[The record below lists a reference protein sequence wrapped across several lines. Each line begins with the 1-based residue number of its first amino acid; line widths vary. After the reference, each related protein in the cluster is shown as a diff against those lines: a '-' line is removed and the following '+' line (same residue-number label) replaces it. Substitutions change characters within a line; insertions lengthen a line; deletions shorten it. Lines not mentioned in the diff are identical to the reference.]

1 MIFDGDLSKYHPAD
15 ALMFLSHLSLNG
27 VLSIA
32 HNDAIITLSIKEGY
46 LLDAQSLRGDQK
58 ILRCLR
64 CQGLLD
70 KARHRHVLRVQIET
84 GMPVRQI
91 LGELDFVTRDAAK
104 PYLAIGVQDVLL
116 ELFLLESGTFH
127 FTDEEVGYDEADI
140 KFAIH
145 PITLQISA
153 QTDEF
158 REFEKT
164 VRSLDQHLR
173 LTPSAKQIKASVP
186 EQAIFKLVAENAT
199 IDQMIEQA
207 PMASHEAMEI
217 IQNLLAKG
225 VLELV
230 SDAQIAPVIP
240 SGTSFDPVFVSYK
253 RSLKKLIKAED
264 VLKKLEA
271 MLSFCKDFYDGILIL
286 TSKGPE
292 IVYCKLITI
301 DAERRIQQRSLN
313 GQFGKINADP
323 VFQAVN
329 RSGVGFFGK
338 IFPSDLLNNII
349 DLAQDG
355 ECALIPVQSRPGMSL
370 FLYPYTAKTFVGL
383 SPHHYLELLSWMVTP
398 TGATASGTNHDE
410 DVPAQNNIEDTPP
423 SGEPPVVAPQRPSIT
438 NADAIVQKIKDL
450 PPLPSLVTKA
460 LTLLSDPTIDLADV
474 ETVIGQD
481 QALVAKLIRV
491 SNSVLYGRV
500 QKVSTLRQALA
511 RLGAK
516 IVKSLILST
525 STRSYFLKRGN
536 GASAWGQFL
545 WQHTVECGLAARR
558 IAETFN
564 DQDPEEAFIGG
575 IIHDIGKLVILL
587 VNPEKYKA
595 IQKIVRTEN
604 LTDIQAEANVLGCS
618 HEEIG
623 YLLLDQWKMPD
634 TAKASARFHHNF
646 EEAGEYRTL
655 AAIIAYGN
663 HFSHTFGAHPQMACA
678 ATDELLANTS
688 VALNFSEERQADL
701 KEAILADY
709 GSADLI
715 G

>member
-1 MIFDGDLSKYHPAD
+1 
-15 ALMFLSHLSLNG
+15 
-27 VLSIA
+27 
-32 HNDAIITLSIKEGY
+32 
-46 LLDAQSLRGDQK
+46 
-58 ILRCLR
+58 
-64 CQGLLD
+64 
-70 KARHRHVLRVQIET
+70 
-84 GMPVRQI
+84 
-91 LGELDFVTRDAAK
+91 
-104 PYLAIGVQDVLL
+104 
-116 ELFLLESGTFH
+116 
-127 FTDEEVGYDEADI
+127 
-140 KFAIH
+140 
-145 PITLQISA
+145 
-153 QTDEF
+153 
-158 REFEKT
+158 
-164 VRSLDQHLR
+164 
-173 LTPSAKQIKASVP
+173 
-186 EQAIFKLVAENAT
+186 
-199 IDQMIEQA
+199 
-207 PMASHEAMEI
+207 MEI

-225 VLELV
+225 ILKVV
-230 SDAQIAPVIP
+230 TDAQIAPPIP

-253 RSLKKLIKAED
+253 RSLKKLINAED

-313 GQFGKINADP
+313 GQFGKIDADP

-338 IFPSDLLNNII
+338 FFPSELLNNII

-370 FLYPYTAKTFVGL
+370 FLYPYTTRTFAGL

-398 TGATASGTNHDE
+398 IGAAASGTNHDE
-410 DVPAQNNIEDTPP
+410 EVPFQNHIGAAQPA
-423 SGEPPVVAPQRPSIT
+423 GEPHVVAPQRPSIT

-460 LTLLSDPTIDLADV
+460 LTMLSDPTIGLADV
-474 ETVIGQD
+474 EAVIGQD

-491 SNSVLYGRV
+491 SNSVLYGHI

-536 GASAWGQFL
+536 GTSAYGQFL

-558 IAETFN
+558 IAEHFD

-604 LTDIQAEANVLGCS
+604 MADIQAEADVLGCS

-634 TAKASARFHHNF
+634 TAKASARFHHHF
-646 EEAGEYRTL
+646 EEAGEYKTL

-663 HFSHTFGAHPQMACA
+663 YFSHAYGAHPQIAGA
-678 ATDELLANTS
+678 ATDELLANPS
-688 VALNFSEERQADL
+688 VALNIAEELQADL

-715 G
+715 S